1 MNDKTEKLINYMF
14 NQLSYASGCLAIME
28 TEIDSGTCVD
38 VNSVKHLQEFIKST
52 GRQLMKAKLDLS
64 NNNNNEVDNESL
76 HPETVCE

>member
-38 VNSVKHLQEFIKST
+38 VNSVKHLQEFIKYT
-52 GRQLMKAKLDLS
+52 GKELMKAKLDLS
-64 NNNNNEVDNESL
+64 NNNNSEVNDEFI
-76 HPETVCE
+76 HGKTVC